1 MTTFET
7 YKNQFPTAQKWQELI
22 KNHDGIMNTFTW
34 FLVME
39 KSINYYDQSS
49 KVNSFIY
56 KDSEYWLDKDTRVGL
71 YRLIESGAETVTLQL
86 GTTYVDIEADKL
98 KDFLNQL
105 EVYAGKCFSV
115 TAKHL
120 QALRDARSEA
130 EVLAI
135 DYTKGYPDKIILTND

>member
-22 KNHDGIMNTFTW
+22 KKHDGIMNTFTW

-39 KSINYYDQSS
+39 KSINYYDQSN

-56 KDSEYWLDKDTRVGL
+56 KDNEYWLDKDTRVGL

-86 GTTYVDIEADKL
+86 GTTYVNIEASKL
-98 KDFLNQL
+98 KDFLNRL

-135 DYTKGYPDKIILTND
+135 DYTEGYPDKIILTND

>member
-1 MTTFET
+1 MNLFDK
-7 YKNQFPTAQKWQELI
+7 YKNQYYSPTQWKELI
-22 KNHDGIMNTFTW
+22 VNMTGGLDICL
-34 FLVME
+34 FLDMIG
-39 KSINYYDQSS
+39 KSIKYYDQSDNI
-49 KVNSFIY
+49 NSFIY
-56 KDSEYWLDKDTRVGL
+56 KDNKYWLDKDTRVGL

-86 GTTYVDIEADKL
+86 GTTYVDIEATKL

-120 QALRDARSEA
+120 QALRGARSEA

-135 DYTKGYPDKIILTND
+135 DYTEGYPDKIILTND